1 MGSRSGGACWVLP
14 LTSGFLGLHRAQ
26 DKAGRGEGRLVCPL
40 QGRRARDSE
49 VLAVKE
55 EVGGRSG
62 RGQTP
67 PPVGR
72 WGRGCNPLPI
82 PGGAGGASFLGG
94 WKRRAWGRSASGVQG
109 GCEGECCS
117 PQNLQSNKLH
127 SFWTVVCITG
137 RKVKPQN
144 ECVLLV
150 FLSHRTSASS
160 KDSPVCTSGRLLCP
174 LSSSRPG
181 ALWGGP
187 TGAVP
192 GRRRGGPASSRLLLA
207 LPALP
212 ALPAA
217 GGGLCSSPVHRQ
229 KLPYECGSFPEPPV
243 GETWEGTGSHPR
255 GPGGPPGP
263 VLTEAKLLQRHRSI
277 GWRTPDILGPQ

>member
-1 MGSRSGGACWVLP
+1 MGSRSRRACWVLP

-55 EVGGRSG
+55 EVGGRSVREEWAG
-62 RGQTP
+62 SDPSPSGKVGARMQP
-67 PPVGR
+67 PPHSWREREVHPS
-72 WGRGCNPLPI
+72 W
-82 PGGAGGASFLGG
+82 AGGNAGLGG
-94 WKRRAWGRSASGVQG
+94 GRPLGSREGVRVSAAPLRI
-109 GCEGECCS
+109 CR
-117 PQNLQSNKLH
+117 SNKLH

-174 LSSSRPG
+174 LSSSDRKS
-181 ALWGGP
+181 
-187 TGAVP
+187 V
-192 GRRRGGPASSRLLLA
+192 
-207 LPALP
+207 
-212 ALPAA
+212 
-217 GGGLCSSPVHRQ
+217 V
-229 KLPYECGSFPEPPV
+229 
-243 GETWEGTGSHPR
+243 
-255 GPGGPPGP
+255 
-263 VLTEAKLLQRHRSI
+263 
-277 GWRTPDILGPQ
+277 